1 MCISDELKDKLQ
13 NIYLC
18 FRMQSEFELAITEVK
33 IMFCF
38 GLPTKLHSP
47 REYNP
52 LGYSAKGKAAP
63 GEPSKLSQTVVV
75 E

>member
-1 MCISDELKDKLQ
+1 MNLKTT
-13 NIYLC
+13 YRTLC
-18 FRMQSEFELAITEVK
+18 FRTQFEFELAISEVK
-33 IMFCF
+33 IIFCF
-38 GLPTKLHSP
+38 ALSTDLHSS

-63 GEPSKLSQTVVV
+63 GEPSELSQTVVV